1 MRQIYSSSIDQNSC
15 SISDSFTITL
25 YSKTWIQ
32 TFISNDV
39 LNLCIPIW
47 KQLYFTARP
56 GRKSSSGT
64 PITPDSARSTGR
76 SRSRI
81 GSIGGSG
88 AVSQPGS
95 RSTSPS
101 SIKSYHTYFDAAGQV
116 CTKEHAQRN
125 EISLDL
131 EFRRSVA
138 NFVFCNCQSWWHWIS
153 TQETMMLILKVF
165 CKCWTYFCYQYHD
178 GVLKIS

>member
-1 MRQIYSSSIDQNSC
+1 MSTKN
-15 SISDSFTITL
+15 L
-25 YSKTWIQ
+25 YVKLRTKIV
-32 TFISNDV
+32 FLFEN
-39 LNLCIPIW
+39 NCI
-47 KQLYFTARP
+47 FTARP

-116 CTKEHAQRN
+116 CTKEPAQRN

-131 EFRRSVA
+131 EFRSSVA
-138 NFVFCNCQSWWHWIS
+138 NFVFCNFESWWHWIS
-153 TQETMMLILKVF
+153 TQNNPWCWFWKFFVNVKPTFAINIMVVFWKFLKDW
-165 CKCWTYFCYQYHD
+165 KCN
-178 GVLKIS
+178 L

>member
-1 MRQIYSSSIDQNSC
+1 MSTKN
-15 SISDSFTITL
+15 L
-25 YSKTWIQ
+25 YVKLRSKNV
-32 TFISNDV
+32 FLFEN
-39 LNLCIPIW
+39 NCI
-47 KQLYFTARP
+47 FTARP

-116 CTKEHAQRN
+116 CTKGPAQRN
-125 EISLDL
+125 ELSLDL
-131 EFRRSVA
+131 EFRPSVA
-138 NFVFCNCQSWWHWIS
+138 NYVSCNFQSWWHWIS
-153 TQETMMLILKVF
+153 TQETMILILKVF
-165 CKCWTYFCYQYHD
+165 VNVEPTFAINIMVVFWKFLKDWKCN
-178 GVLKIS
+178 L

>member
-1 MRQIYSSSIDQNSC
+1 MS
-15 SISDSFTITL
+15 TKTL
-25 YSKTWIQ
+25 YVKLRTKNV
-32 TFISNDV
+32 FLYEN
-39 LNLCIPIW
+39 NCI
-47 KQLYFTARP
+47 FTARP

-116 CTKEHAQRN
+116 CTKEPAQRN

-138 NFVFCNCQSWWHWIS
+138 NYVSCNFQSW
-153 TQETMMLILKVF
+153 
-165 CKCWTYFCYQYHD
+165 
-178 GVLKIS
+178 